1 MVEPHGGQQTPSGRP
16 IDMQNI
22 QTDLMTALP
31 ELIVLFMAMFILLSG
46 LFTKNKVLL
55 YGLAQAT
62 LLVAS
67 YVTFTTHT
75 AAVGYAFTGMFV
87 DDPLADVLKLMIYL
101 GTAMMFV
108 YTRQYMQLRNLYGG
122 EYYALVLFAVLGM
135 MIMVSGQSMLTIYMG
150 LELLSLCLYSLVA
163 LDRDNAKASEAAMKY
178 FVLGALA
185 SGMLLYGMSMI
196 YGMTGSLNL
205 SEIANALRDINPRN
219 PVLIL
224 GLVFIV
230 TGLAFKFGAVPFQ
243 MWVPDVYQGA
253 PTAITMLIGSVP
265 KFAAFAIAIRLL
277 TQGLQPLTA
286 DWQDMLLIMAVL
298 SIAIGNVTAIAQTN
312 LKRMLAYSTISHVG
326 FLLFGLM
333 SGSLNGYAS
342 SMFYISAYVLMTL
355 AGFGMI
361 LLLSRKGFEAENLDD
376 LKGLNQRSPWA
387 AFLMLVTMFSM
398 AGVPPTIGFY
408 AKFTVLQAALQ
419 AGHIT
424 AVVFAV
430 LMAVVGAFYYLRIV
444 KLMYFD
450 APKDRAP
457 INAPADMRLILS
469 VNAIALLALGLMPQT
484 LMGVCAVAIASSL
497 Q

>member
-1 MVEPHGGQQTPSGRP
+1 ME
-16 IDMQNI
+16 NI
-22 QTDLMTALP
+22 QIDLMMALP
-31 ELIVLFMAMFILLSG
+31 ELIVLFMAMGILLVD
-46 LFTKNKVLL
+46 LFLKPKNKIII
-55 YGLAQAT
+55 YGLAQLALFFAAYFT
-62 LLVAS
+62 VSNFTSSVS
-67 YVTFTTHT
+67 YTFTN
-75 AAVGYAFTGMFV
+75 MFV
-87 DDPLADVLKLMIYL
+87 DDALAHVLKLMIL
-101 GTAMMFV
+101 LSTAVIFV
-108 YTRQYMQLRNLYGG
+108 YTRQYMQLRNMFRG

-163 LDRDNAKASEAAMKY
+163 LDRDNAKSSEAAMKY

-205 SEIANALRDINPRN
+205 TEITSALLEANPKN

-230 TGLAFKFGAVPFQ
+230 AGLAFKFGAVPFQ

-253 PTAITMLIGSVP
+253 PTSITMLIGSVP

-277 TQGLQPLTA
+277 AQGLQPLTV

-298 SIAIGNVTAIAQTN
+298 SIAIGNITAIAQTN
-312 LKRMLAYSTISHVG
+312 LKRMLAYSTISHIG

-387 AFLMLVTMFSM
+387 AMLMLITMFSM

-419 AGHIT
+419 AGYIW

-430 LMAVVGAFYYLRIV
+430 LMAAIGAFYYLRVV

-450 APKDRAP
+450 APQDSASV
-457 INAPADMRLILS
+457 NAPVDMQLILS
-469 VNAIALLALGLMPQT
+469 INAVALLALGLMPQG
-484 LMGVCAVAIASSL
+484 LMSICGAAISRSL